1 MKKQRGLE
9 LAVTT
14 LVVKHN
20 TDYPTLLLYPN
31 TTWESTTH
39 QVTGPSYFSVEEW
52 QFPDNRY

>member
-39 QVTGPSYFSVEEW
+39 QVTGPSYFSVEE
-52 QFPDNRY
+52 